1 MFIHLPKGLQE
12 IMGSYQFNLI
22 NLVSY
27 DLPHQFPESRKSLA
41 NSLSFLT
48 VRRAAMIMTAFVFI
62 HLRINH
68 LYKSINIF
76 YRCRRNRRADR

>member
-27 DLPHQFPESRKSLA
+27 DLPHQFPESQYLKQLILPKKQDPVKDPVSLE
-41 NSLSFLT
+41 
-48 VRRAAMIMTAFVFI
+48 
-62 HLRINH
+62 
-68 LYKSINIF
+68 
-76 YRCRRNRRADR
+76 